1 MPVDLPNL
9 RDVAGVSSADGR
21 RVRAGVLLRSALPD
35 RDDVVP
41 DHLAWPPSVVID
53 LRSPFELRDGH
64 PLAHL
69 EEVRLVNLPLLDAL
83 RPGNQ
88 GADSLAALYAVVLE
102 DAAHM
107 LVDLVRE
114 VADADGPVLVHC
126 AAGKDRTGVGVALV
140 LRLLGVS
147 HDDVIADYLLTDD
160 ARGAIDARLRR
171 DILEP
176 TVPVSFYLVSTEA
189 LDGVLDV
196 WDEHPGGVEG
206 WFLDAGGDA
215 DNLGATARTHARLSR
230 HLVRDANGAAAP

>member
-9 RDVAGVSSADGR
+9 RDVAGLTTAGGR
-21 RVRAGVLLRSALPD
+21 RVRPGVLLRSALPAH
-35 RDDVVP
+35 DDIVP
-41 DHLAWPPSVVID
+41 DDLAWPPSVVID
-53 LRSPFELRDGH
+53 LRSPFELKNGH

-69 EEVRLVNLPLLDAL
+69 EARLVNLPLLDAL

-88 GADSLAALYAVVLE
+88 GSESLAALYFVVLE

-126 AAGKDRTGVGVALV
+126 AAGKDRTGLGVALV

-147 HDDVIADYLLTDD
+147 HDDVVGDYLLSED
-160 ARGAIDARLRR
+160 AHAAVDVRLNR
-171 DILEP
+171 DP
-176 TVPVSFYLVSTEA
+176 ANPVVPVSFFLVSSEA
-189 LDGVLDV
+189 LEGALDV

-206 WFLDAGGDA
+206 WFLDAGGDV
-215 DNLGATARTHARLSR
+215 ATLERL
-230 HLVRDANGAAAP
+230 RDRMLD

>member
-9 RDVAGVSSADGR
+9 RDVAGLTAADGR
-21 RVRAGVLLRSALPD
+21 RVRSGVLLRSALPA

-41 DHLAWPPSVVID
+41 GDLAWPPSVVID
-53 LRSPFELRDGH
+53 LRSPFELRNGH

-69 EEVRLVNLPLLDAL
+69 EARLVNLPLLDAL
-83 RPGNQ
+83 RPDNH
-88 GADSLAALYAVVLE
+88 GAESLVALYSVLLE

-107 LVDLVRE
+107 LVDLVGE

-147 HDDVIADYLLTDD
+147 HDDVIADYVLSEH
-160 ARGAIDARLRR
+160 AHEAVDARLNR
-171 DILEP
+171 DP
-176 TVPVSFYLVSTEA
+176 ANPVVPVSFYLVAPEA
-189 LDGVLDV
+189 LEGVLEV

-206 WFLDAGGDA
+206 WFLHAGGDA
-215 DNLGATARTHARLSR
+215 ETVERL
-230 HLVRDANGAAAP
+230 RDRMLD

>member
-9 RDVAGVSSADGR
+9 RDVAGLTAAGGR
-21 RVRAGVLLRSALPD
+21 RVRPGVLLRSALPE

-41 DHLAWPPSVVID
+41 DDLAWPPTVVID
-53 LRSPFELRDGH
+53 LRSPFELRNGH

-69 EEVRLVNLPLLDAL
+69 EARLVNLPLLDAL

-88 GADSLAALYAVVLE
+88 GTQSLVALYSVVLE

-107 LVDLVRE
+107 LADLVRE

-147 HDDVIADYLLTDD
+147 NDDVIADYLLSEH
-160 ARGAIDARLRR
+160 AHAAVDARLNR
-171 DILEP
+171 DP
-176 TVPVSFYLVSTEA
+176 ANPVVPVSFYLVAPEA
-189 LDGVLDV
+189 LEGVLEV
-196 WDEHPGGVEG
+196 WDEHPGGVEA
-206 WFLDAGGDA
+206 WFVDAGGDVV
-215 DNLGATARTHARLSR
+215 TVERL
-230 HLVRDANGAAAP
+230 RDRMLD

>member
-9 RDVAGVSSADGR
+9 RDVAGLTAADGR
-21 RVRAGVLLRSALPD
+21 RVRPGILLRSALPAH
-35 RDDVVP
+35 DDVVP
-41 DHLAWPPSVVID
+41 DDLAWPPSVVID
-53 LRSPFELRDGH
+53 LRSPFELRAGH

-69 EEVRLVNLPLLDAL
+69 EARLVNLPLLDAL

-88 GADSLAALYAVVLE
+88 GPESLVALYSVVLE

-160 ARGAIDARLRR
+160 ARGAVDARLNR
-171 DILEP
+171 DP
-176 TVPVSFYLVSTEA
+176 ANPVVPVSFYLVSSEA
-189 LDGVLDV
+189 LEGVLDV

-206 WFLDAGGDA
+206 WFLNAGGDA
-215 DNLGATARTHARLSR
+215 ATLERL
-230 HLVRDANGAAAP
+230 RDRMLD